1 VEFALSHAGHGIIAL
16 IFLQVSTWFL
26 PSAKGDKLVS
36 QDAVSQIIGRAVVDA
51 AFRELLFSDP
61 DQALE
66 SYDLTDDEIEAL
78 ENLQQEDLEDF
89 STKLDSRITK
99 RAWRGA

>member
-1 VEFALSHAGHGIIAL
+1 M
-16 IFLQVSTWFL
+16 
-26 PSAKGDKLVS
+26 PVS

-51 AFRELLFSDP
+51 EFRESLFSNP

-66 SYDLTDDEIEAL
+66 SYDLTHDEVEAL
-78 ENLQQEDLEDF
+78 KNLQQEDLEDF

-99 RAWRGA
+99 RAWRG